1 MQSIKEKIKQRR
13 RQMLVHSYLYYE
25 LDENIVADSK
35 WSKWAFELAE
45 LQKHYP
51 KESNEVEYAELF
63 RDWNGSS
70 GADLKYD
77 ESIIECA
84 NRILALSKKKLV
96 KPKVKQKVK
105 TMKKSS
111 TRSLF

>member
-63 RDWNGSS
+63 KDWNGSS

-77 ESIIECA
+77 EGIIKCA

-96 KPKVKQKVK
+96 KPKQKTSQK
-105 TMKKSS
+105 
-111 TRSLF
+111 RLF

>member
-1 MQSIKEKIKQRR
+1 MNQTIKEKIKQRR

-45 LQKHYP
+45 LQKQYP
-51 KESNEVEYAELF
+51 EESNEVEYAELF

-77 ESIIECA
+77 EKIIECA

-96 KPKVKQKVK
+96 KPKQKTSQK
-105 TMKKSS
+105 
-111 TRSLF
+111 RLF

>member
-1 MQSIKEKIKQRR
+1 MQTIKEKIKQRR
-13 RQMLVHSYLYYE
+13 RQMLIHSYLYYE
-25 LDENIVADSK
+25 LDENIVSDNK

-45 LQKHYP
+45 LQKQYP

-63 RDWNGSS
+63 KDWNGSS

-77 ESIIECA
+77 ESIIKCA

-96 KPKVKQKVK
+96 KQKQKTSQK
-105 TMKKSS
+105 
-111 TRSLF
+111 RLF